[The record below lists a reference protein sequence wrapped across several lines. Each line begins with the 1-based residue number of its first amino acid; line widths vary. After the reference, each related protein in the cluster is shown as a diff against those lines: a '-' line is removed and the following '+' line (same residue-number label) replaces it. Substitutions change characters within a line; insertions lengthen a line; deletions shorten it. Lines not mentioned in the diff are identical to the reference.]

1 MDPPPNRAAGLELL
15 GPVTG
20 SGYRRP
26 PSLVRRADGQTLQLT
41 PLAYSTLDAIDGR
54 RTHEELAS
62 HVGREIARDVTADD
76 IRYLIEQKLRPLGV
90 LRQPDGSE
98 PTVARRDPLL
108 ALRLRK
114 VITNPEVTGR
124 ITAPFAKLFL
134 PQIVVPMVIAFVA
147 STLWL
152 MFVKGLA
159 APTHEALYEPGRLL
173 LVFGLMMLSAG
184 FHEFGHAAA
193 ATYGGVK
200 PGAMG
205 MGIYLVWPVFY
216 TDVTNA
222 YRLPRRA
229 RLRVDLG
236 GLYFNAI
243 FAVAIVGVWAVT
255 RWDSLLLLVPI
266 QIAHMLHQL
275 LPFVRFDGYHILADL
290 TGVPDLFAH
299 IKPTLLHLLPTRWG
313 KRDRKVLRPLA
324 SSVVT
329 VWVLTVV
336 PMLGVVFLA
345 MVTLFPRLAATA
357 WDSIAARWE
366 ILQTNWAN
374 GDASQV
380 AVLLLSIA
388 TIALPV
394 LGVTYLIVRV
404 VRRSSRRVWRAT
416 EGRPALRT
424 MAVVA
429 GLAILA
435 LLAWTWWPNGQYRP
449 IEASERGTVA
459 DLATFATP
467 PQAGTLIDTSSRRA
481 IPPGSSPRLAFVLT
495 PTDAPSAEPIVTI
508 LPPSVDPGDTDT
520 WVFPFDP
527 PAAPGEGDNQALAI
541 NTVDGST
548 VYDVSIA
555 VVWVTEGDVDNVN
568 EAWAVASCSNCQTV
582 AIAYQAIFVLD
593 QTATVVPQNIAVAA
607 NYDCVRCQTTALAG
621 QLVVTLTD
629 PPSDEA
635 MAQLAALTAE
645 LEALEDTITEM
656 TLEEVYA
663 ELDRIET
670 AIVHVLIEDGALDL
684 SEVGLIEVTS
694 TDLPSPSPEVVT
706 VGDPAATEPTATDTT
721 TTEDTTTTSDAGE
734 PAPSESPA
742 PSPEESPSPSP
753 EESPSPA
760 ESPSPSPAAGP

>member
-1 MDPPPNRAAGLELL
+1 MDPLPTRAAGLELL
-15 GPVTG
+15 GPVAG
-20 SGYRRP
+20 SGYRRLP
-26 PSLVRRADGQTLQLT
+26 ALVRRADGQTLQLT
-41 PLAYSTLDAIDGR
+41 PLAYSVLDAIDGR
-54 RTHEELAS
+54 RTHEEIAS
-62 HVGREIARDVTADD
+62 HVGEEVSREVAADD

-90 LRQPDGSE
+90 LRHPDGSE

-114 VITNPEVTGR
+114 IITNPGVTGR

-134 PQIVVPMVIAFVA
+134 PQIVMPVVIAFVA
-147 STLWL
+147 LSAWL

-173 LVFGLMMLSAG
+173 LVFGLMILSAG

-193 ATYGGVK
+193 ATYSGVK

-229 RLRVDLG
+229 RLRVDMG

-243 FAVAIVGVWAVT
+243 FAVAIVGIWAVT

-313 KRDRKVLRPLA
+313 RKEPKVLRPVA

-329 VWVLTVV
+329 LWVLTVV
-336 PMLGVVFLA
+336 PMLAVVFVA
-345 MVTLFPRLAATA
+345 MVTVFPRLAATA
-357 WDSIAARWE
+357 WDSIATRWDVLE
-366 ILQTNWAN
+366 ANWAN
-374 GDASQV
+374 GDVSQV

-394 LGVTYLIVRV
+394 FGVTYLIGRV

-416 EGRPALRT
+416 DGRPALRA
-424 MAVVA
+424 MAVIA
-429 GLAILA
+429 ALAILA
-435 LLAWTWWPNGQYRP
+435 LLTWTWWPNGQYRP
-449 IEASERGTVA
+449 IEASERGALV
-459 DLATFATP
+459 DLARSTPVQVTAT
-467 PQAGTLIDTSSRRA
+467 AETSRQA

-495 PTDAPSAEPIVTI
+495 PTDEPLAEPIITI

-527 PAAPGEGDNQALAI
+527 PAPPREGDNQALAI

-555 VVWVTEGDVDNVN
+555 IVWVTDGDVDHVN
-568 EAWAVASCSNCQTV
+568 EAWALASCSHCETV
-582 AIAYQAIFVLD
+582 AVAYQAIFVLD
-593 QTATVVPQNIAVAA
+593 QTATVTPQNIAAA
-607 NYDCVRCQTTALAG
+607 VNYDCRFCQTTALSG
-621 QLVVTLTD
+621 QLIVTLTD

-635 MAQLAALTAE
+635 MAQLATLTAE
-645 LEALEDTITEM
+645 LEALEGQIPEM
-656 TLEEVYA
+656 TLNEVYV
-663 ELDRIET
+663 ELDRIES
-670 AIVHVLIEDGALDL
+670 AIVALLIDDGALDL
-684 SEVGLIEVTS
+684 SEAGLVEVTTS
-694 TDLPSPSPEVVT
+694 TDLPSALPEVVAGPEPMT
-706 VGDPAATEPTATDTT
+706 TDPT
-721 TTEDTTTTSDAGE
+721 AGE
-734 PAPSESPA
+734 PSPSASPA
-742 PSPEESPSPSP
+742 PTAEQSPAPTPEESPSPSP
-753 EESPSPA
+753 EAPSPTP
-760 ESPSPSPAAGP
+760 EPAP